1 MAAAVVSGVFEPTL
15 QQKIDN
21 SKILVVG
28 AGGIG
33 CEVLKNLVMSGFPDI
48 EIVSSSNSIGF
59 CILEKSICGVSLCAF
74 HTLFPRVFHFQYYV
88 RRLIWTQSM

>member
-1 MAAAVVSGVFEPTL
+1 MAAVASGVFEPTL

-48 EIVSSSNSIGF
+48 EIVSIALNCFAICSNF
-59 CILEKSICGVSLCAF
+59 LCGVACF
-74 HTLFPRVFHFQYYV
+74 TVFSHFQLDV
-88 RRLIWTQSM
+88 RRLIWTQSMSAI